1 MCWWQDID
9 DGAMIWPFWS
19 HLNSVTRF
27 KSPGLSHQQHYAT
40 NITVVIELTVAVI
53 IVPIGPKQTQ
63 MYFYW
68 YFRFVFLFC
77 ICCDF
82 EKEPEI
88 YHNHF
93 HNSNGQYHMRNHPLP
108 IDISVA
114 ISNLSTLPAGIHGPP
129 YSETTG
135 SDPWILDCK
144 PANFPKIICVTKL
157 LKNCQ
162 SPNWSTPPIE
172 MDPLWWSMMMTNLIR
187 GRPLFRT
194 SWTWTDSST
203 DE

>member
-1 MCWWQDID
+1 
-9 DGAMIWPFWS
+9 MIWPFWS
-19 HLNSVTRF
+19 HCVYQY
-27 KSPGLSHQQHYAT
+27 HWD
-40 NITVVIELTVAVI
+40 V
-53 IVPIGPKQTQ
+53 
-63 MYFYW
+63 FYW

-129 YSETTG
+129 NSGATG
-135 SDPWILDCK
+135 LDPWIPDCK
-144 PANFPKIICVTKL
+144 PSNFPKIICLTIL

-172 MDPLWWSMMMTNLIR
+172 MDPLWWSMMMRNLIR
-187 GRPLFRT
+187 GKPLFRI

>member
-1 MCWWQDID
+1 M
-9 DGAMIWPFWS
+9 
-19 HLNSVTRF
+19 
-27 KSPGLSHQQHYAT
+27 
-40 NITVVIELTVAVI
+40 
-53 IVPIGPKQTQ
+53 PIGPKQTQ
-63 MYFYW
+63 MHFYR

-129 YSETTG
+129 NWTARFRSLN
-135 SDPWILDCK
+135 PWLQASIFL
-144 PANFPKIICVTKL
+144 KIICVTIF

-172 MDPLWWSMMMTNLIR
+172 MDPLWWSMMMRNLIR
-187 GRPLFRT
+187 GKPLFRI